1 MTNPTMERV
10 AVCVTRTKNEK
21 AELLVQSPDLRAGAS
36 IALPEIAL
44 LPNEHPAEA
53 AWRLVTSTFA
63 KDACQTFH
71 KLAEVATDTAGY
83 HIFQTGLEESALE
96 PTGSHMWLDQSEA
109 TAGLTATWKPALEK
123 LR

>member
-1 MTNPTMERV
+1 MTSPMLERV
-10 AVCVTRTKNEK
+10 AVCVTRTKNET
-21 AELLVQSPDLRAGAS
+21 AELLVQAPDPRGGAS
-36 IALPEIAL
+36 IGLPEIAL

-71 KLAEVATDTAGY
+71 KLAEVATDTGGY
-83 HIFQTGLEESALE
+83 HIFQTGIEETTLE

-109 TAGLTATWKPALEK
+109 TVGLTATWKPALEK